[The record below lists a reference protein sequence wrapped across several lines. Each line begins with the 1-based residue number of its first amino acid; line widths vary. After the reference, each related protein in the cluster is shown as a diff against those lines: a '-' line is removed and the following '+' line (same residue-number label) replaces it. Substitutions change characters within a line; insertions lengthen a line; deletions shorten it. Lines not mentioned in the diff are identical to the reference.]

1 MRPHSSAFT
10 ALFLCVIAACGGS
23 GSTAPTTTL
32 LISVP
37 TNQLSSGSSVQ
48 ATASIKSSGGTSAAS
63 NVLWSSSNSAVA
75 SVSASGVITGKLAG
89 LSMIRATSG
98 GMIAEVPI
106 RVEPGDPA
114 TVTIYL
120 GNGQTGAAGS
130 RLPDPLCTNVK
141 DAAGNLI
148 IGAVVTYTVM
158 TGGGNI
164 AEPTQPRTE
173 SSGIATS
180 GLWTL
185 GSTVGTHTVV
195 ASSPGATSV
204 TFTATAR

>member
-10 ALFLCVIAACGGS
+10 ALFLCVLAACGGS

-32 LISVP
+32 SVSVP
-37 TNQLSSGSSVQ
+37 TNSLRSGSSVQ
-48 ATASIKSSGGTSAAS
+48 ATASITSSAGTSAAS
-63 NVLWSSSNSAVA
+63 DVLWSSSNSAVA

-98 GMIAEVPI
+98 NMIAEVPI

-158 TGGGNI
+158 TGCGRG
-164 AEPTQPRTE
+164 AGASEPTPE
-173 SSGIATS
+173 LS
-180 GLWTL
+180 
-185 GSTVGTHTVV
+185 
-195 ASSPGATSV
+195 
-204 TFTATAR
+204 